1 MLNNLIL
8 SAQRIPAQ
16 NILRVLFCT
25 SGIGMLVLA
34 NLLARKNNG
43 KSKSPIF
50 SRRITNF
57 PPFKRRSNWN
67 RPSRGA

>member
-1 MLNNLIL
+1 MLNSLIL
-8 SAQRIPAQ
+8 SAQKVPAQ

-25 SGIGMLVLA
+25 GEIGMFVLA

-43 KSKSPIF
+43 KNKCPIF

-57 PPFKRRSNWN
+57 PPFRRRPNRN